1 MNGKLQSSDVKNET
15 PYNIPLL
22 INENVISSGI
32 SLISLWHT
40 YADENYRVIWP
51 RDKKKP
57 LIANSWVAV
66 YTVQGCGKILLKN
79 GEQITLHGNC
89 IIFLKPMDIPVGQQ
103 SVIYNGE
110 IYNQELTEV
119 AELITSPEAIKIIWQ
134 SLF

>member
-40 YADENYRVIWP
+40 YADEHYRVIWP

-79 GEQITLHGNC
+79 EC
-89 IIFLKPMDIPVGQQ
+89 ICRCSFLRARLDIPKLFK
-103 SVIYNGE
+103 IYW
-110 IYNQELTEV
+110 
-119 AELITSPEAIKIIWQ
+119 AEN
-134 SLF
+134 